1 MKNLIKIMI
10 FLFPLFFFSQI
21 KEDTIYIMYNPKI
34 DKHCRQK
41 NKFHY
46 FDIYLTSNKKIKFSY
61 GRSIPRKRVKNI
73 YFPIINRNQL
83 SKIIKNDSRYQV
95 KVFYVIK
102 KEKDMFVLYR
112 SDHLFRAHIHD
123 VIED

>member
-1 MKNLIKIMI
+1 MKNLIKITL

-46 FDIYLTSNKKIKFSY
+46 
-61 GRSIPRKRVKNI
+61 
-73 YFPIINRNQL
+73 
-83 SKIIKNDSRYQV
+83 
-95 KVFYVIK
+95 
-102 KEKDMFVLYR
+102 
-112 SDHLFRAHIHD
+112 LFNFK
-123 VIED
+123 